1 MPQPQIDH
9 IVQLGFTTV
18 ALLAHGL
25 HEESQMESLLSFSA
39 SFLKARS
46 IRLFLLSLQPFDEFS
61 KRVFPDVFSKA
72 EMWHLNPLLHLQPS
86 PSYPWSKSNP

>member
-25 HEESQMESLLSFSA
+25 HEESQMEEFVE
-39 SFLKARS
+39 F
-46 IRLFLLSLQPFDEFS
+46 LSLIPEGEKYQTFS
-61 KRVFPDVFSKA
+61 PQSAAIRRVLKESISRCV
-72 EMWHLNPLLHLQPS
+72 QQG
-86 PSYPWSKSNP
+86 